1 MRRTKSNFL
10 RLILSVTACLT
21 VVAATNATA
30 ALSPRVMVLV
40 EEKNLGTYS
49 ISEAERVITQTLLDK
64 GIEVVDAD
72 FVKSSTTRDKLL
84 HAATGGPNAA
94 AAMGLRFGA
103 EIVIVGE
110 ALAKGSATK
119 VKNSEM
125 RSYNGT
131 ITLKAIKSDSA
142 QVLTTSFKTA
152 ARMHVDDI
160 AGGNAAIQQATTNAL
175 EEFIPALLGR
185 YAPNSAN
192 GDKVRL
198 LVSNVDQLWQLS
210 VIKDTL
216 RKQGQASDVVQRS
229 YVSGVAEFDLMWRGN
244 TDTLAE
250 ELTLANP
257 NYFKLRVLAMSP
269 GKLDLQLVKI
279 RQ

>member
-1 MRRTKSNFL
+1 MRQIKTKL
-10 RLILSVTACLT
+10 ALMLCLLITSFAIM
-21 VVAATNATA
+21 AAPA
-30 ALSPRVMVLV
+30 PRVMVLV

-49 ISEAERVITQTLLDK
+49 ISEAERLITQTLLDR

-72 FVKSSTTRDKLL
+72 FIKSSVTRDKLL

-110 ALAKGSATK
+110 ALAKGAATK
-119 VKNSEM
+119 LKNSEM
-125 RSYNGT
+125 RSYNGS

-142 QVLTTSFKTA
+142 QVLSTSFKSA

-160 AGGNAAIQQATTNAL
+160 AGGSAAIQQATASAL
-175 EEFIPALLGR
+175 EEFIPALLDR
-185 YAPNSAN
+185 YAPSSTNAN
-192 GDKVRL
+192 QVRL
-198 LVSNVDQLWQLS
+198 LVSNVSQLWQLS

-216 RKQGQASDVVQRS
+216 RQQKSASDVVQRN
-229 YVSGVAEFDLMWRGN
+229 YVSGVAEFDLNWRGG

-257 NYFKLRVLAMSP
+257 EYFKLRVLAISP
-269 GKLDLQLVKI
+269 GKLDLQLVSI
-279 RQ
+279 RN